1 MGFKRI
7 AITFDMSTVDNAGK
21 LREQPNST
29 ALPFMLRLQLNINI
43 YVNALALRRYYQG
56 LGRILA

>member
-21 LREQPNST
+21 LREQPNGT

-43 YVNALALRRYYQG
+43 HVNALTLNG
-56 LGRILA
+56 NITV